1 MNNNGVNNN
10 VNNNTATPSVEPVL
24 ISMENQQQTQTIQ
37 QQVTPVPAP
46 QVVQQ
51 PSIEE
56 PVVQNVAVEQN
67 VVPTPQ
73 QPTIEQP
80 QPSTTTE
87 VQQPVEQPA
96 PAPQT
101 TKEGIPL
108 NHPQMII
115 HAAEIKNEEIPT
127 PEQPQPAEQPKNEEP
142 AKENKENNGTKKSK
156 TNPILLL
163 IIVGLVFY
171 IIYSFN
177 SHAQQIQ
184 KITYNCTP
192 VDASKEETKL
202 DLNSTLVKDLYSK
215 VFTTI
220 REDVAQPNFDSNT
233 MRLYLAYRQIKEQD
247 KYDTNC
253 NLFSDIAMEP
263 YKCEVNTSF
272 VPKAF
277 KQDTLIL
284 EWKKLFGEKTAI
296 YLDNIKLENACI
308 GGYEYIKEREEFVQ
322 GRCESDVST
331 SFKVTKE
338 LKEATSTKNMIILK
352 EEVKYH
358 QNEKMSLPDY
368 LVSGTYYYTFR
379 LDMNYNWIFIDKKY
393 DTKY

>member
-1 MNNNGVNNN
+1 
-10 VNNNTATPSVEPVL
+10 
-24 ISMENQQQTQTIQ
+24 
-37 QQVTPVPAP
+37 
-46 QVVQQ
+46 
-51 PSIEE
+51 
-56 PVVQNVAVEQN
+56 
-67 VVPTPQ
+67 
-73 QPTIEQP
+73 
-80 QPSTTTE
+80 
-87 VQQPVEQPA
+87 
-96 PAPQT
+96 
-101 TKEGIPL
+101 
-108 NHPQMII
+108 
-115 HAAEIKNEEIPT
+115 
-127 PEQPQPAEQPKNEEP
+127 
-142 AKENKENNGTKKSK
+142 
-156 TNPILLL
+156 
-163 IIVGLVFY
+163 
-171 IIYSFN
+171 
-177 SHAQQIQ
+177 
-184 KITYNCTP
+184 
-192 VDASKEETKL
+192 
-202 DLNSTLVKDLYSK
+202 
-215 VFTTI
+215 
-220 REDVAQPNFDSNT
+220 

-253 NLFSDIAMEP
+253 NLFSNIAMEP